1 LAVEGLGV
9 LLERKGLP
17 KLSKEEYRSRF
28 CFPLERFYT
37 EVGLVDKS
45 DPFEKIA
52 YDFIKYYDEN
62 SKSLD
67 LFPGVTNILK
77 SSPATHSIL
86 SAAPEDHLHE
96 ITKRFDLHSHFINI
110 FGLGHAFGDS
120 KISRGQE
127 LIKKLD
133 FKKDEIILIGDTD
146 HDLEVGRALGV
157 TVLLVADG
165 HQSYQ
170 RLSRAHNRVLETR
183 SP

>member
-9 LLERKGLP
+9 LLEKKGLN
-17 KLSKEEYRSRF
+17 KLSKEDYRSRF

-37 EVGLVDKS
+37 EVGLIDKT

-52 YDFIKYYDEN
+52 YEFIKYYDEN
-62 SKSLD
+62 SNALK
-67 LFPGVTNILK
+67 LFPGILNILQ
-77 SSPATHSIL
+77 SSLATHSIL
-86 SAAPEDHLHE
+86 SAAPEVHLHE
-96 ITKRFDLHSHFINI
+96 ITKRFGLHPHFINI

-127 LIKKLD
+127 LIKNLD
-133 FKKDEIILIGDTD
+133 FKKEEIILIGDTD
-146 HDLEVGRALGV
+146 HDLEVGKALGV

-170 RLSRAHNRVLETR
+170 RLSRAHNRVIETR
-183 SP
+183 LP